1 MNIKKKY
8 LYALIAVIA
17 SGFLYF
23 SYSPNVKEFADKQDA
38 EEATKNVLSLYLE
51 DGMLGLITLSK
62 ECYEHDDISKH
73 HCFLIDIAS
82 SLWDKSVTNAMRL
95 PTEEYFD
102 DEAII
107 KRVLENDKQKKFTK
121 DNVYA
126 YMQEATIFVKHR
138 LVIEWGLQKHKLEDD
153 N

>member
-1 MNIKKKY
+1 MNTKKKY

-62 ECYEHDDISKH
+62 ECYEHNDISKH
-73 HCFLIDIAS
+73 HCLLIDIAS
-82 SLWDKSVTNAMRL
+82 GFWDKSVTTAMRL
-95 PTEEYFD
+95 PAEEYFD

-107 KRVLENDKQKKFTK
+107 KRVLEHDKSRRFTSENIRTYI
-121 DNVYA
+121 DDA
-126 YMQEATIFVKHR
+126 SEIVKER
-138 LVIEWGLQKHKLEDD
+138 LVIEWELQKHKLNSDD
-153 N
+153 